1 MNSISLVVFAAAV
14 IYGVSA
20 ITCPRC
26 TNENDWTTCTDTHT
40 CNGNDDTCQLVVEN
54 DGTRHKLAYHCTQ
67 SQLSP
72 NVKGELDLGPATL
85 SCRNITSYTNT
96 KQLIDIAAMGED
108 GPPVGRS
115 VTHVGESPSELEAYR
130 QNTIVST
137 GAITTI
143 VTTVNNTRLSTV
155 ISLYMVTA
163 TSAVTLLLLAE
174 LRERDS
180 LTP

>member
-1 MNSISLVVFAAAV
+1 M
-14 IYGVSA
+14 
-20 ITCPRC
+20 
-26 TNENDWTTCTDTHT
+26 
-40 CNGNDDTCQLVVEN
+40 
-54 DGTRHKLAYHCTQ
+54 HK
-67 SQLSP
+67 LSP

-143 VTTVNNTRLSTV
+143 VTWGQLERLAQFRDAW
-155 ISLYMVTA
+155 IK
-163 TSAVTLLLLAE
+163 LLVVHS
-174 LRERDS
+174 RERRDDR
-180 LTP
+180 